1 VTSVWFMQH
10 HDGPERLSRLLA
22 PEGDGLGSLVRRAGL
37 LAHASRV
44 LAAHLPSPLGSHC
57 RVANVE
63 GSTVVVQADSAA
75 WAVRLR
81 FMAPTVCDA
90 LSPLFAG
97 PTLRH
102 VKVSVCPPVAVAPVQ
117 PSDKR
122 PALTAESA
130 RVLELAAEAVADPGL
145 KDALRRLSRRS
156 DRPG

>member
-1 VTSVWFMQH
+1 MTSVWFMQH
-10 HDGPERLSRLLA
+10 RDGPERLSRLLA

-44 LAAHLPSPLGSHC
+44 LAARLPSPLGGHC
-57 RVANVE
+57 RVASVE

-81 FMAPTVCDA
+81 FMAPTVRTA
-90 LSPLFAG
+90 LSGLFPG
-97 PTLRH
+97 PTLRQ
-102 VKVSVCPPVAVAPVQ
+102 VKVSVCTPVAMAPVQ
-117 PSDKR
+117 PPDKR
-122 PALTAESA
+122 PVLTPESA
-130 RVLELAAEAVADPGL
+130 RALELAAEAVADPGL